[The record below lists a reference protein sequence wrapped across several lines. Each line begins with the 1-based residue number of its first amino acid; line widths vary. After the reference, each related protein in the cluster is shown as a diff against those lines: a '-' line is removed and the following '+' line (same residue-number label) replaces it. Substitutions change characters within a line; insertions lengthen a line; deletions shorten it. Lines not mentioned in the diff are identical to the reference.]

1 MPTILRI
8 GGFRFFFYS
17 HEPNEPA
24 HIHVDKDS
32 ATAKI
37 WLHKLSV
44 ASNVGFSP
52 RELRTLVRLVSEH
65 RTLLQEAWDAYFM

>member
-1 MPTILRI
+1 MPTILRV

-17 HEPNEPA
+17 HEPNKPA
-24 HIHVDKDS
+24 HIHVDEDS

-44 ASNVGFSP
+44 ASNVGFLP
-52 RELRTLVRLVSEH
+52 REL
-65 RTLLQEAWDAYFM
+65 